1 MKKLLTGL
9 VAGAALLGF
18 VAAAKAET
26 TLTVSTYT
34 SYKFWLVGQTI
45 ENWGRDIEAATDG
58 RVKVRVLKQAL
69 GDGPAHY
76 DMARDGVADITLG
89 VQGYT
94 PGRFLLTDVGSL
106 PFVGDTSVARS
117 VALWRTFKKFPT
129 LQEEYKDV
137 HVVSIFTTS
146 ARNFW
151 NAKRQIN
158 SVADFNGLKMRASG
172 GLESDLAAALG
183 MTPLLQPVNKV
194 YELLSNG
201 VADAVVF
208 PSETIESFNL
218 TKVLKYGTKIPG
230 GFSATPLMFVM
241 NKSSYDSLSAE
252 DKIAFDALSGEAF
265 ARRQGL
271 YWDRLDAQGE
281 AAFIR
286 DGGQIDQGSEELL
299 EGMRKSAEPIIEKWT
314 TQAKAE
320 RGADA
325 QAMIDYYVEQ
335 VEALE

>member
-1 MKKLLTGL
+1 MKRLLASM
-9 VAGAALLGF
+9 VAGVALLGT
-18 VAAAKAET
+18 AAVAKAET

-34 SYKFWLVGQTI
+34 SYKFWLVSQTI
-45 ENWGRDIEAATDG
+45 ENWARDIEAATDG
-58 RVKVRVLKQAL
+58 RVQIRVLKNAL

-76 DMARDGVADITLG
+76 DLARDGVADITLG
-89 VQGYT
+89 VPGYT

-106 PFVGDTSVARS
+106 PFVGNTSVARS
-117 VALWRTFKKFPT
+117 VALWRTFEKFPA

-137 HVVSIFTTS
+137 HVVSLFTTS
-146 ARNFW
+146 SRNFW

-158 SVADFNGLKMRASG
+158 SVADFDGLKMRASG

-218 TKVLKYGTKIPG
+218 TKLLKYGTKIPG
-230 GFSATPLMFVM
+230 GFSATPLMMVM
-241 NKSSYDSLSAE
+241 NKKSYDSLSRE
-252 DKIAFDALSGEAF
+252 DQIAFDALSGEAF

-286 DGGQIDQGSEELL
+286 DGGQIDQGSEALL
-299 EGMRKSAEPIIEKWT
+299 EGMRKSAEPIVEKW
-314 TQAKAE
+314 KAQVKAD

-335 VEALE
+335 VGTLE